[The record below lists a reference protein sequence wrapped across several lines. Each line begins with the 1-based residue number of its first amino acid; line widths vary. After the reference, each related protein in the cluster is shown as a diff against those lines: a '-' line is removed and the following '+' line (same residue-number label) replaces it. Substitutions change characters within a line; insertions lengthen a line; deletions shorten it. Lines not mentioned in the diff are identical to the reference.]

1 VYDRGMNLILAV
13 EYGASYAKP
22 PPAFYYFT
30 FAAAALYFLF
40 LRLRLKVRRKRAAK
54 RPPDAT

>member
-1 VYDRGMNLILAV
+1 MNLILAV

-22 PPAFYYFT
+22 PPAFYYIT

-40 LRLRLKVRRKRAAK
+40 LRWRLKVRRKRAAK
-54 RPPDAT
+54 RPPDAI